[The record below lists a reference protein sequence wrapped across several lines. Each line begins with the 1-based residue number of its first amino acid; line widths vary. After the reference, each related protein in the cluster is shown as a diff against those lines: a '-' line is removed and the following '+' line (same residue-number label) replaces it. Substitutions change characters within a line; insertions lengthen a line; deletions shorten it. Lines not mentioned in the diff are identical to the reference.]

1 MNQFKTMDSTQPKS
15 ISVQDIILFRSPPW
29 VLRLTVRNDRSY
41 PRIKIVRAAPLSFS
55 DRFISILDDKDVE
68 IGMIDDLAEVDAD
81 TRALIEEELEKRY
94 LTSIVKEIISIQS
107 EYGTSY
113 WEVET
118 DRGRRDFVVQNV
130 SENAQWPG
138 DRRLLLLDVDGNRF
152 DIPDLDALDHRSRKL
167 VENLL

>member
-1 MNQFKTMDSTQPKS
+1 MIKFKTMDPTQPKS

-29 VLRLTVRNDRSY
+29 ALRLTVRNDRSY

-152 DIPDLDALDHRSRKL
+152 DIPDLDALDSRSRKL

>member
-1 MNQFKTMDSTQPKS
+1 MIKFKTMDPTQPKS

-29 VLRLTVRNDRSY
+29 ALRLTVRNDRSY

>member
-1 MNQFKTMDSTQPKS
+1 MIKFKTMDSTQPKS

-29 VLRLTVRNDRSY
+29 ALRLTVRNDRSY

-152 DIPDLDALDHRSRKL
+152 DIPDLDALDSRSRKL

>member
-1 MNQFKTMDSTQPKS
+1 MDSTQPKS

-29 VLRLTVRNDRSY
+29 ALRLTVRNDRSY
-41 PRIKIVRAAPLSFS
+41 PRIKIARAAPLSFS

-68 IGMIDDLAEVDAD
+68 ICMIDDLAEVDAD